1 MDEINEIQD
10 DRQKRI
16 DSIVEDFEKAY
27 ETDNRKVREELI
39 KDKDNFEFYK
49 HYMEDWKREID
60 NRNQLKERFNFKKEE
75 IPKEEKRYLQSI
87 GLIDDAYFS
96 NDRHIPL
103 SDEAKEYMKEE
114 KEKLDKEDE
123 EFEKVWLKHKTETI
137 KRQAEKDNGRNIAEQ
152 SKIIQEVYQ
161 NARDSYDFERNKKV
175 EKINERIKEINEGRS
190 IYKKEYNDRSL
201 GNDKSIDKCSEG
213 DVSQIENKKLNNIIE
228 TQENSEEL
236 MEVLKKNIDL
246 TKEKYEVGQE
256 VCLNSE
262 LRTFTDHSSKHSED
276 VAYKGLQAKASF
288 DKYIDDNREY
298 KEFVGEVNNERLIT
312 AAIWHD
318 TGMNG
323 GFDNLDDFKEWHKNQ
338 KKIYEE
344 ACRLSEEGKFEGDPK
359 KECPENIIRAKHALN
374 SAIHVLE
381 NRKEIEEQGINAD
394 AVALECFL
402 HSKSASGVRDLLNE
416 EEISKAI
423 DKLREESDKR
433 GVEFDYSWLVKG
445 INEDGEYEFNEDE
458 LKSLATEA
466 SILRMGDA
474 NRDVGS
480 KLEDMSHR
488 GIEIDIDI
496 DKCRTAKDIKEETQC
511 IKEVRYGDEIVN
523 LKPNDKGREILLG
536 EKNIESI
543 DMCNNEVTGRMQYEF
558 IINNADFA
566 PYCTIEQI
574 NERVKE
580 LDSTV
585 YSKGNKNVDIYIICN
600 SGDKKKFMDK
610 LNEEEGPLSKL
621 ELEKNRKYINEI
633 NVL

>member
-16 DSIVEDFEKAY
+16 DSIVEDFERAY
-27 ETDNRKVREELI
+27 ETDDRKVREELI

-49 HYMEDWKREID
+49 HYMEDWKRDID
-60 NRNQLKERFNFKKEE
+60 NQNQLKERFNFKKEE
-75 IPKEEKRYLQSI
+75 IPKEEKRYLQNI

-103 SDEAKEYMKEE
+103 SDEAKEYMREE

-137 KRQAEKDNGRNIAEQ
+137 KRQAEKDNGRSIAEQ

-190 IYKKEYNDRSL
+190 TYKKECEDRNL
-201 GNDKSIDKCSEG
+201 GNDKNIDECSEG

-236 MEVLKKNIDL
+236 MEVLKNNIDL

-262 LRTFTDHSSKHSED
+262 LKTFTDHSLKHSED
-276 VAYKGLQAKASF
+276 VAYKGLKAKEAF
-288 DKYIDDNREY
+288 DKYIDDNPEY
-298 KEFVGEVNNERLIT
+298 KEFVGEVNVKRLLT
-312 AAIWHD
+312 ASIWHD

-323 GFDNLDDFKEWHKNQ
+323 GFDNLDDYKEWHKNQ
-338 KKIYEE
+338 EKIYEE
-344 ACRLSEEGKFEGDPK
+344 ACRLSEEGKFEGDPE

-402 HSKSASGVRDLLNE
+402 HSKSASGVRDLLNK

-423 DKLREESDKR
+423 DTLREESDKR

-458 LKSLATEA
+458 LKSLSTEA

-496 DKCRTAKDIKEETQC
+496 DKCRMAKDIKEETQC

-543 DMCNNEVTGRMQYEF
+543 DMYNNEVTGRMQYEF

-621 ELEKNRKYINEI
+621 KLEKNRKYINEI